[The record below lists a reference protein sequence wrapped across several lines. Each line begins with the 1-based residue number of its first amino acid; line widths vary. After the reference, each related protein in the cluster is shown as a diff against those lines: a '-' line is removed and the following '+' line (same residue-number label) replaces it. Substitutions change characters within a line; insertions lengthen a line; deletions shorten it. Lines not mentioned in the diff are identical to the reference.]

1 MTDPLSLDALA
12 AALARRF
19 PGAGPTSPLAV
30 LGEGFSSLA
39 VETPAGVVFRVA
51 RVAGA
56 GEGYRRELRLLP
68 LLRGRLPAAVPGPR
82 WHAEASPG
90 VPHGVIGYPKLPGR
104 PVGLDDAG
112 GAAGEELAGQ
122 VGRFLAALHRV
133 PLSEIEAIGLGRSES
148 FDERMERL
156 RDDTLPALRERLS
169 GDEVRTVARWW
180 DGFLAD
186 RRMRGYAP
194 VLMHGDVWHGNLLMD
209 ERGRLTAVLDW
220 EDAGPGDPAEDFAAQ
235 MYLGPAFP
243 ARSLAAYRAAGG
255 VVDAD
260 FAHRVGRLW
269 EANELGGVQ
278 FAAVHHDEEEMDDAL
293 AKLRAG
299 PILNPAAPRFG

>member
-1 MTDPLSLDALA
+1 M
-12 AALARRF
+12 
-19 PGAGPTSPLAV
+19 
-30 LGEGFSSLA
+30 LGEGFSSFA

-51 RVAGA
+51 RGAGA
-56 GEGYRRELRLLP
+56 GEGYRRELRVLP
-68 LLRGRLPAAVPGPR
+68 LLRGRLPVSLPDPR
-82 WHAEASPG
+82 WHADPSPDF
-90 VPHGVIGYPKLPGR
+90 PHGVIGYPKLPGR

-112 GAAGEELAGQ
+112 GAVGEELAGQ

-133 PLSEIEAIGLGRSES
+133 PLSEVEAAGLGRSES
-148 FDERMERL
+148 FGERMERL
-156 RDDTLPALRERLS
+156 RGDTLPALRGRLPV
-169 GDEVRTVARWW
+169 DEYRTIERWW
-180 DGFLAD
+180 DDFLSD
-186 RRMRGYAP
+186 PRMRGYAP
-194 VLMHGDVWHGNLLMD
+194 VLMHGDVWHGNLLAD
-209 ERGRLTAVLDW
+209 ERGRLTGVLDW
-220 EDAGPGDPAEDFAAQ
+220 EDAGPGDPAEDFAAL

-255 VVDAD
+255 GVDAD

-278 FAAVHHDEEEMDDAL
+278 FAAVHHDQEEMEDAL